1 MARRIDIELTSRRD
15 DTTWTWRAAG
25 AKQPKGTVDATLV
38 PPEASVGD
46 VMKAEVE
53 GFLDGLSIVAV
64 VPPKP
69 ARSEPERIELLT
81 PRRDGPLV
89 TGPPERRRGER
100 PRRQSRRDG
109 EREGRDGRDGRRRE
123 GARGERRERP
133 STPPPEPKPK
143 ARRLRPGRA
152 HRNALLEALPAEQQP
167 IAEQL
172 LQGGIPAVRQAIQKQ
187 NEELK
192 AEGKPEVKPEP
203 LLDIA
208 EKLRSRAQTALWRD
222 RAEAALRHVD
232 DLDLRDL
239 RSVVNAA
246 DDAGRDEESR
256 TLATQLR
263 EALVNRVEKEQAA
276 WVAEVAE
283 NLNEG
288 RVVRA
293 LRLSSR
299 PPGVGAPVPPALS
312 EQLVIATSEALTAE
326 TGTQRWATVLDALA
340 YSPIRRRVVP
350 SSLPEKLSP
359 ELREIIARL
368 GDRLPEIAHIF
379 DITPKPG
386 PNPTRPGPRAR
397 RRPGAGTKTATRR
410 PAKAAAKAKTGGRA
424 DRADKANSNG
434 AVEANGVTA
443 ADAIDADEPKVTEPE
458 LAAPVDQVD
467 EAAGDTPAADT
478 VEAVEPAAT
487 DEVAPAEADTTAPGD
502 DTPPSEG

>member
-1 MARRIDIELTSRRD
+1 MARRMDIELTSRRD

-25 AKQPKGTVDATLV
+25 AKQPKGTVESTLL
-38 PPEASVGD
+38 PPEVSVGD
-46 VMKAEVE
+46 VVKAEVE
-53 GFLDGLSIVAV
+53 GFLDGLSVIAV
-64 VPPKP
+64 TPPKP
-69 ARSEPERIELLT
+69 ERDGPERLELLT
-81 PRRDGPLV
+81 SRQDGPLV
-89 TGPPERRRGER
+89 TGPAARRRGGER

-109 EREGRDGRDGRRRE
+109 EGRDGREGGRRRD
-123 GARGERRERP
+123 GDRDRAERRERP

-143 ARRLRPGRA
+143 ARRLRPGKA

-203 LLDIA
+203 LLDVA
-208 EKLRSRAQTALWRD
+208 EKLRHRAQAALWRD
-222 RAEAALRHVD
+222 RGEAAMRHVE

-246 DDAGRDEESR
+246 DDAGRDEEAR
-256 TLATQLR
+256 TLAAQLR
-263 EALVNRVEKEQAA
+263 EALVDRVEKEQAA

-299 PPGVGAPVPPALS
+299 PPKAGSPVPPALA
-312 EQLVIATSEALTAE
+312 EQLVIATSDALTAD
-326 TGTQRWATVLDALA
+326 TGPQRWATVLDALA

-350 SSLPEKLSP
+350 SSLPDKLP
-359 ELREIIARL
+359 ADLRTTIARL

-379 DITPKPG
+379 DITPEPG
-386 PNPTRPGPRAR
+386 PNPA
-397 RRPGAGTKTATRR
+397 RPGARQRRKPAGGGKDDPGRQRPRDRDQRPREKASANANAGGTSDS
-410 PAKAAAKAKTGGRA
+410 AAA
-424 DRADKANSNG
+424 DG
-434 AVEANGVTA
+434 AV
-443 ADAIDADEPKVTEPE
+443 
-458 LAAPVDQVD
+458 
-467 EAAGDTPAADT
+467 PAS
-478 VEAVEPAAT
+478 
-487 DEVAPAEADTTAPGD
+487 D
-502 DTPPSEG
+502 D